1 VSEDR
6 QLCPLCVM
14 EEGSLKTCMIYR
26 RVALAKYLSAS
37 VFFFIAR

>member
-6 QLCPLCVM
+6 QLCPLCGM